1 MLSCLGQSIPNGMYP
16 ALYRIFESWTW
27 IFLLVRIVWVSNIYT
42 YTSPS
47 RTSLIAMLTRLRT
60 ERSGV
65 ESRHRQEIFLF
76 SRISRPSL
84 GPARPR
90 IPCIPELFS
99 GDKPAGAWSY
109 SPLTSTEVASA
120 IPGVERETLYWPW
133 YLFITPVW
141 FFFFCVFEFCS
152 SFPVV
157 YITRVYYFIWQV
169 WVATSY
175 RLMECINLT
184 QTTQTSC
191 DGTWERGA
199 IRVK

>member
-1 MLSCLGQSIPNGMYP
+1 MLSIVDQNRPNAILFRSVNSKWNVSCVVQSFWQS
-16 ALYRIFESWTW
+16 RTW
-27 IFLLVRIVWVSNIYT
+27 IFLLVRIVWVSNIYMH
-42 YTSPS
+42 TSPS
-47 RTSLIAMLTRLRT
+47 LASLIAMLTRLRT

-99 GDKPAGAWSY
+99 GDKPTWVWSY
-109 SPLTSTEVASA
+109 SPLTSTDVAPA

-141 FFFFCVFEFCS
+141 FSFFCVFEFCS

-157 YITRVYYFIWQV
+157 YIICVHYLFGKYGLLLPVGSWNV
-169 WVATSY
+169 
-175 RLMECINLT
+175 LT
-184 QTTQTSC
+184 
-191 DGTWERGA
+191 
-199 IRVK
+199 